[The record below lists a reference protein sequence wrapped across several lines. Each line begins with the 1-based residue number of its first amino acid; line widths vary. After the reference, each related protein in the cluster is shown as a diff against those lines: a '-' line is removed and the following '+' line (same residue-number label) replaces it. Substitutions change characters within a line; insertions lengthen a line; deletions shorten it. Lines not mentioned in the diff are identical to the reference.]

1 MRGYTGFAPGRSLGA
16 LAAVL
21 FLAGLLIGPAEA
33 QNTNLTAT
41 AKYSASTYWQSDSD
55 PPNPNFT
62 PEKAFDGNLSTR
74 WNSYAGDAD
83 GSWLAARWDQPVT
96 VNKVIVRQAFNRLA
110 GLRAQTF
117 DAAKNDWVDAV
128 VAEDAMYEAVKGGDP
143 ANPTYS
149 MRFPSVK
156 TTGIRI
162 LFTQTTVSS
171 ISIFEV
177 EAYDNPAGTL
187 TGTVRDDK
195 GAAIAGAIV
204 SAGTDQ
210 TTTDANGKYTLIA
223 DAGTYNVT
231 AGKPGAFRNKLVRS
245 VAIAA
250 NGTAT
255 LDFAL
260 TALPPNLARTGT
272 AASSSDWEDGTDYN
286 AAKANDGNLATRW
299 NARADDEDGS
309 FLEVAWSSPQTFSK
323 VTVRQAFDRI
333 RNYTLQR
340 WDTAAADWKDLV
352 TNASVPKKGGD
363 VTFSN
368 VFATPITSERVRLL
382 VVEADAVASVYEL
395 EVSNP
400 ATATIKGVV
409 KDAVSG
415 QAVGGALVS
424 SDLGDGATADSNGA
438 FTIVVEPDDHVLSA
452 TATGYFQGGSVPVT
466 IQAGETK
473 EITLTLPPP
482 GENLAK
488 AAKPISSSEES
499 SQPATNVND
508 GDLETYW
515 QTASDKHQ
523 NEWVG
528 VQWEKPT
535 MFTVVQLRGVVT
547 TVQNSYLQVLAE
559 DGKTWMTLP
568 NTSFNVEF
576 KGRDQDFFFPQGVTT
591 TALRWFAAVTHGAE
605 DNPGLS
611 ELIVFNAP
619 LPK

>member
-286 AAKANDGNLATRW
+286 AAKANDGNLTTRW
-299 NARADDEDGS
+299 NARADDEDGAW
-309 FLEVAWSSPQTFSK
+309 LEVGWSSPQTFSK
-323 VTVRQAFDRI
+323 VQVRQAFDRI
-333 RNYTLQR
+333 RNYTLQQ
-340 WDTAAADWKDLV
+340 WDAAAADWKDLV
-352 TNASVPKKGGD
+352 TNVAVPVKGGD
-363 VTFSN
+363 VQLTNTFGQ
-368 VFATPITSERVRLL
+368 PITTTKVRLL
-382 VVEADAVASVYEL
+382 VVEADAVASVYEIL
-395 EVSNP
+395 VSNP

-415 QAVGGALVS
+415 QPVAGALVS
-424 SDLGDGATADSNGA
+424 SDLGDSAVADNNGA
-438 FTIVVEPDDHVLSA
+438 FSMVVDADDYVFSA
-452 TATGYFQGGSVPVT
+452 TAPGYFQGAGVPVT
-466 IQAGETK
+466 ITQGQTQ
-473 EITLTLPPP
+473 EITIQLPPP

-488 AAKPISSSEES
+488 TAKPIASSEES
-499 SQPATNVND
+499 GQAATAIND
-508 GDLETYW
+508 GDLESYW
-515 QTASDKHQ
+515 QVAADKHF

-528 VQWEKPT
+528 LQWDKAT
-535 MFTVVQLRGVVT
+535 KFTVVQLRGIRT
-547 TVQNSYLQVLAE
+547 LVQISYLEYLAE
-559 DGKTWMTLP
+559 DGKTWVPLP
-568 NTSFNVEF
+568 ETTYTAERGPD
-576 KGRDQDFFFPQGVTT
+576 KDFFLPKGVTT
-591 TALRWFAAVTHGAE
+591 TAVRWFIKENYNAA
-605 DNPGLS
+605 DNPGLA
-611 ELIVFNAP
+611 EMLVFNSP
-619 LPK
+619 IPE